1 MWPEYTVGRSSMINC
16 EGCKFHLSH
25 ADWCQFH
32 LSRGEVNPGLLG
44 VGRTF
49 EESDEEGRLGVGRK
63 TGEVPADREQK
74 KVNVELHPDSCF
86 IWNSAVNK

>member
-1 MWPEYTVGRSSMINC
+1 MAGVHGRSSMINC

-32 LSRGEVNPGLLG
+32 LSPGGVNPWSLG
-44 VGRTF
+44 GQF

-63 TGEVPADREQK
+63 TGEVPADAEQK
-74 KVNVELHPDSCF
+74 TES
-86 IWNSAVNK
+86 